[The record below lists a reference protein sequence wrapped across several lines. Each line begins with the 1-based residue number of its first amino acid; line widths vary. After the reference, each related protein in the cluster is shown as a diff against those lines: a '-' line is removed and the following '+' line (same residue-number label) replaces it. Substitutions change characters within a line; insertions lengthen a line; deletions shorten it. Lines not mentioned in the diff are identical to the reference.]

1 MFRREKIQ
9 PASGRAVDATKAVMP
24 TNAAPTM
31 KYAWF
36 ILALVVCSCRSR
48 VVEVET
54 RAIEDVRHNLEHF
67 AQMDF
72 SVVDTIEAWPFL
84 TNSIGTRSS
93 INAHPSPKIVRKRHV
108 QGRVSDTVQHRKI
121 SSTNVDTRTIPEHW
135 PPFPTRDA
143 SSPWP
148 LYMLYTLVAFFI
160 IRFINK
166 SG

>member
-1 MFRREKIQ
+1 
-9 PASGRAVDATKAVMP
+9 
-24 TNAAPTM
+24 M
-31 KYAWF
+31 KCAWF

-54 RAIEDVRHNLEHF
+54 RAIEDMRQNLERV

-72 SVVDTIEAWPFL
+72 SVVDSLEVWPFL
-84 TNSIGTRSS
+84 TDSDSTLPSIST
-93 INAHPSPKIVRKRHV
+93 HPSPIIVRKRHV
-108 QGRVSDTVQHRKI
+108 QGRVSDTTQHRKI

-143 SSPWP
+143 ASPWP
-148 LYMLYTLVAFFI
+148 LYMLYTLVAFLI

>member
-1 MFRREKIQ
+1 
-9 PASGRAVDATKAVMP
+9 
-24 TNAAPTM
+24 M
-31 KYAWF
+31 KYACF
-36 ILALVVCSCRSR
+36 ILALMVCSCRSR

-54 RAIEDVRHNLEHF
+54 RSIEDIQHYLERV

-72 SVVDTIEAWPFL
+72 SVVDTIEVWPFL
-84 TNSIGTRSS
+84 ADSVGTRSPM
-93 INAHPSPKIVRKRHV
+93 NAHPSPKIVRKRHV
-108 QGRVSDTVQHRKI
+108 QGRVSDTTQHRKI
-121 SSTNVDTRTIPEHW
+121 SSTSVDTRTIPEHW

-148 LYMLYTLVAFFI
+148 LYMLYTLVAFLI

>member
-1 MFRREKIQ
+1 
-9 PASGRAVDATKAVMP
+9 
-24 TNAAPTM
+24 M

-48 VVEVET
+48 VVEVEA
-54 RAIEDVRHNLEHF
+54 RAIEDMRHNLERV

-72 SVVDTIEAWPFL
+72 SVIDTIEAWPFL
-84 TNSIGTRSS
+84 VDSVGTRSPIS
-93 INAHPSPKIVRKRHV
+93 AHPSTKIVRKRHV
-108 QGRVSDTVQHRKI
+108 QGRVNDTTQQRKI
-121 SSTNVDTRTIPEHW
+121 SSTNIDTRTIPEHW

-148 LYMLYTLVAFFI
+148 LYMLCTLVAFLI

>member
-1 MFRREKIQ
+1 M
-9 PASGRAVDATKAVMP
+9 S
-24 TNAAPTM
+24 TNAAPVM

-48 VVEVET
+48 FVEVET
-54 RAIEDVRHNLEHF
+54 KAIEDMRQNIERVTQL
-67 AQMDF
+67 DL
-72 SVVDTIEAWPFL
+72 SIVDTLETWPL
-84 TNSIGTRSS
+84 LNDSVSTLPSISK
-93 INAHPSPKIVRKRHV
+93 HPSPKIVRKRHV
-108 QGRVSDTVQHRKI
+108 KGQVDNTTEHKKI

-160 IRFINK
+160 IRFITK

>member
-1 MFRREKIQ
+1 
-9 PASGRAVDATKAVMP
+9 
-24 TNAAPTM
+24 M

-36 ILALVVCSCRSR
+36 ILAMMVCSCRSR

-54 RAIEDVRHNLEHF
+54 RSIEDIQHNLERV

-72 SVVDTIEAWPFL
+72 SVVDTIEVWPFL
-84 TNSIGTRSS
+84 TDSVGTKSPIS
-93 INAHPSPKIVRKRHV
+93 THPSPKIVRKRHV
-108 QGRVSDTVQHRKI
+108 QGRVGDTTQHRKI
-121 SSTNVDTRTIPEHW
+121 SSSSVDTRTIPEHW

-148 LYMLYTLVAFFI
+148 LYMLYTLVAFLI